1 MPWVPISQ
9 MSKLEE
15 RKFLGY
21 SSRWGLATLTQGD
34 SDREPSVCYG
44 VPAAGNGQGGTSG
57 LLQGKGFPLPLG
69 RTPSPPLF
77 PGTEFWLLVP
87 HTDEKTA
94 SLQKLARRGSIA
106 RREALPVRN

>member
-69 RTPSPPLF
+69 EDSLPSS
-77 PGTEFWLLVP
+77 VSR
-87 HTDEKTA
+87 H
-94 SLQKLARRGSIA
+94 
-106 RREALPVRN
+106 

>member
-1 MPWVPISQ
+1 
-9 MSKLEE
+9 MSHLFAME
-15 RKFLGY
+15 
-21 SSRWGLATLTQGD
+21 
-34 SDREPSVCYG
+34 C
-44 VPAAGNGQGGTSG
+44 
-57 LLQGKGFPLPLG
+57 LPLAMAREAHLGFFKGRGFHFPWG